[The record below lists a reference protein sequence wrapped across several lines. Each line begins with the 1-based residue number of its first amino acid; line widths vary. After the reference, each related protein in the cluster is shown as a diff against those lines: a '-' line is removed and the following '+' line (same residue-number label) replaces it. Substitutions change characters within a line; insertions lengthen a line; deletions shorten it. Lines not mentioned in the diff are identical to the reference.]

1 MTLGEKIRDL
11 RKRRNM
17 TQSELSSD
25 VITRNMLSE
34 IECDKASPSIAT
46 LKYIAS
52 RLGASPSYFL
62 SEDDDLLF
70 FEKKKV
76 LEKIKSA
83 YSKEN
88 FSECISL
95 ISLLPSH
102 DDELCYI
109 LAKCHFALG
118 RKAVLG
124 GSLITAKKHLVEAE
138 KYAYSTIYDT
148 DEIKNLLLMY
158 KALSENIQS
167 PLLEFDVKQFENGID
182 PNFELEFYKYI
193 CSEYDYKFKNPI
205 FQKHSEAKE
214 HIKNRDYHKAISLLE
229 EITNEKNPKTYNSY
243 VMFSVYTD
251 MEYCSKQ
258 LANFEAAYKY
268 ASKRLSML
276 EGFKT

>member
-11 RKRRNM
+11 RKRQGK
-17 TQSELSSD
+17 TQSELCGD

-46 LKYIAS
+46 LTYIAS
-52 RLGASPSYFL
+52 RLNVSPSYFL
-62 SEDDDLLF
+62 SDDDDLLF

-76 LEKIKSA
+76 IKKIKAAFSEE
-83 YSKEN
+83 K
-88 FSECISL
+88 FSECIS
-95 ISLLPSH
+95 IIASLSDL

-109 LAKCHFALG
+109 LAKCHFLIG

-124 GSLITAKKHLVEAE
+124 GSLITAKKHLLEAE
-138 KYAYSTIYDT
+138 KFAYHTVYDT

-158 KALSENIQS
+158 KALAENIQS
-167 PLLEFDVKQFENGID
+167 PLLEFDVKRFEDGLD
-182 PNFELEFYKYI
+182 PNFELEFYRYI
-193 CSEYDYKFKNPI
+193 SSDYDHKFKNPI
-205 FQKHSEAKE
+205 FQKHAEAKE
-214 HIKNRDYHKAISLLE
+214 HIKNRDYHKAIALLE

-243 VMFSVYTD
+243 VMFGVYTD
-251 MEYCSKQ
+251 MEFCSKQ